1 MKKPMA
7 KKQAACNRKVTPG
20 MIHSAATD
28 RKIPMAKIR
37 FIGPRLPRNSLSEPQ
52 PATSE
57 PIKPPTSNSEIAE
70 LAVISE

>member
-1 MKKPMA
+1 MS
-7 KKQAACNRKVTPG
+7 
-20 MIHSAATD
+20 HSAATD

-57 PIKPPTSNSEIAE
+57 PIKPPTSNKDIAE